1 MQPSFWTYPGTW
13 IVIVFT
19 LLLVGGGI
27 ALAVVLRR
35 VLRKPPQE
43 FHLPPSSPE
52 KNRPHE

>member
-35 VLRKPPQE
+35 VLRKPPQVS
-43 FHLPPSSPE
+43 HLPPSSPE